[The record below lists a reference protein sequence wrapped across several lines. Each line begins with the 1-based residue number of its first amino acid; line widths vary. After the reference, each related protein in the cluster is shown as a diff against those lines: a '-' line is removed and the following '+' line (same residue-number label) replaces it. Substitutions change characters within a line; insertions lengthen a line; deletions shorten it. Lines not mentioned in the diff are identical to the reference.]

1 MGNTNGDRKGSIT
14 YTESGKPNI
23 KLVSKEC
30 AHREL
35 RRMIGGDADPDQQR
49 TNEFSGYSDAELMA
63 EIARL
68 ANELQVNVTLTIEP
82 SNDDK

>member
-1 MGNTNGDRKGSIT
+1 MIENIT

-23 KLVSKEC
+23 KLVSKEY

-35 RRMIGGDADPDQQR
+35 RRMIGGDADLDQQR
-49 TNEFSGYSDAELMA
+49 ANEFSGYSDAELMA

-68 ANELQVNVTLTIEP
+68 ANELEVNVKLTIEP
-82 SNDDK
+82 SKDDK